1 MYILTILIFAVE
13 YLVADT
19 FYKKG
24 YTNGWNDCYG
34 GLIRKKDKDSIA
46 YTDYMGNPEDLEGD

>member
-1 MYILTILIFAVE
+1 MYILTILVFATA

-34 GLIRKKDKDSIA
+34 GLIKNNKTNVS
-46 YTDYMGNPEDLEGD
+46 YSTYLGNPEDLEGD